1 MDEYIQPIGSSSSE
15 SVEHKK
21 TLLNISIGATHKKR
35 MNNPNLTNEKI
46 REIYELKD
54 KMLQKEV
61 ALKYNAHRDLIR
73 NIWNKKII
81 PTDDENFVIQKQEL
95 IEKSCMNQNID
106 FNQKISIGKRTLEID
121 ECIEI
126 IKWKIKKIQQSKDQT
141 KDQSK
146 DQSKDKSKDQS
157 KNKIFSTKVSEYL
170 TKLWKKKI
178 TNDMIKNIWSG
189 RTKLFEF
196 EFENKEITYQ
206 EYKLIIEKDK

>member
-1 MDEYIQPIGSSSSE
+1 MDGYIQSFDFSGAT
-15 SVEHKK
+15 EHKK

-35 MNNPNLTNEKI
+35 MNNPNLTNERI
-46 REIYELKD
+46 REIYDLKD

-61 ALKYNAHRDLIR
+61 SLKYNAHRDLIR

-81 PTDDENFVIQKQEL
+81 PTDDENFVLQKQEL
-95 IEKSCMNQNID
+95 IEKSCTNQNID

-126 IKWKIKKIQQSKDQT
+126 IKWKIKKIQQSKEPS
-141 KDQSK
+141 KEPEKQSNEHK
-146 DQSKDKSKDQS
+146 KEQNKE
-157 KNKIFSTKVSEYL
+157 KIFSTKVSEYL

-206 EYKLIIEKDK
+206 EYKLIIEKEK

>member
-1 MDEYIQPIGSSSSE
+1 
-15 SVEHKK
+15 
-21 TLLNISIGATHKKR
+21 
-35 MNNPNLTNEKI
+35 MNNPNLTNERI
-46 REIYELKD
+46 REIYDLKD

-61 ALKYNAHRDLIR
+61 SLKYNAHRDLIR

-81 PTDDENFVIQKQEL
+81 PTDDENFVLQKQEL
-95 IEKSCMNQNID
+95 IEKSCTNQNID

-126 IKWKIKKIQQSKDQT
+126 IKWKIKKIQQSKEP
-141 KDQSK
+141 SK
-146 DQSKDKSKDQS
+146 EQNKE
-157 KNKIFSTKVSEYL
+157 KIFSTKVSEYL

-206 EYKLIIEKDK
+206 EYKLIIEK

>member
-1 MDEYIQPIGSSSSE
+1 MDGYIQSFDFPVSS
-15 SVEHKK
+15 EHKK
-21 TLLNISIGATHKKR
+21 NLLNISIGATHKKR
-35 MNNPNLTNEKI
+35 MNNPNLTNERI
-46 REIYELKD
+46 REIYDLKD

-61 ALKYNAHRDLIR
+61 SLKYNAHRDLIR

-81 PTDDENFVIQKQEL
+81 PTDDENFVLQKQEL
-95 IEKSCMNQNID
+95 IEKSCTNQNID

-126 IKWKIKKIQQSKDQT
+126 IKWKIKKIQQSKEP
-141 KDQSK
+141 SK
-146 DQSKDKSKDQS
+146 EQNKE
-157 KNKIFSTKVSEYL
+157 KIFSTKVSEYL

-206 EYKLIIEKDK
+206 EYKLIIEK

>member
-1 MDEYIQPIGSSSSE
+1 MDGYIQSFDFPGST
-15 SVEHKK
+15 EHKK

-35 MNNPNLTNEKI
+35 MNNPNLTNERI
-46 REIYELKD
+46 REIYDLKD

-61 ALKYNAHRDLIR
+61 SLKYNAHRDLIR

-81 PTDDENFVIQKQEL
+81 PTDDENFVLQKQEL
-95 IEKSCMNQNID
+95 IEKSCTNQNID

-126 IKWKIKKIQQSKDQT
+126 IKWKIKKIQQSKEP
-141 KDQSK
+141 SK
-146 DQSKDKSKDQS
+146 EHEKNSKEQNKE
-157 KNKIFSTKVSEYL
+157 KIFSTKVSEYL

-206 EYKLIIEKDK
+206 EYKLIIEKEK